1 MHPTMQPGDKRTI
14 RAWTMYDWAN
24 SSYSLTITSAV
35 FPMFY
40 VALTMDGE
48 RDLVLERYGVRAAAA
63 YPWAL
68 SIGFLAIALIAPI
81 LSGIADHRG
90 NKKRFLQF
98 FCYLGAA
105 CCAGLAFFTLDRF
118 WLGLATVA
126 LACVG
131 FSGSLIFYDAF
142 LPEIA
147 ERKDHDRISARG
159 YTMGYI
165 GSVILLIL
173 NLAMV
178 MRPDLFGLPERIHLF
193 GRDWG
198 GVPARATFI
207 SVALWWAGWAQIP
220 FRRLPLGRRSDDHGV
235 NVLTNG
241 YRELRKTWNELRR
254 TTRLKS
260 YLGAYFVFNAGI
272 QTVMYLAANF
282 AKQEVK
288 EVADDGTVVP
298 ISDAGLITSI
308 LLIQLVAAVGAMLFV
323 RLSKR
328 FGNVR
333 ALMIGAGIW
342 IGACAFAYALHWT
355 SQFYILAS
363 IVGLVMGGSQALSRS
378 TYAKFL
384 PETEDHASY
393 FSFYDVSYYLGTV
406 LGTAVY
412 GAVYTITGD
421 LRDTVVGIGLFFVLG
436 LFLLWRVP
444 KEERPAL
451 QAA

>member
-1 MHPTMQPGDKRTI
+1 MQKGDKRII

-24 SSYSLTITSAV
+24 SAYSLTITSAV

-40 VALTMDGE
+40 VAVTTGGDGS
-48 RDLVLERYGVRAAAA
+48 DLVLDRYGVRAAAA

-68 SIGFLAIALIAPI
+68 SIGFLIIAAIAPI

-105 CCAGLAFFTLDRF
+105 ACAGLAFFTLDRF
-118 WLGLATVA
+118 WAGLALVA
-126 LACVG
+126 VACIG

-165 GSVILLIL
+165 GSVILLII

-178 MRPDLFGLPERIHLF
+178 MMPDLFGLPETVTLF
-193 GRDWG
+193 GREWG
-198 GVPARATFI
+198 GVPARVSFI
-207 SVALWWAGWAQIP
+207 TVALWWVGWAQIP
-220 FRRLPLGRRSDDHGV
+220 FRRLPLGKASDDHGV

-241 YRELRKTWNELRR
+241 YRELRRTWNELRR
-254 TTRLKS
+254 TRRLQR
-260 YLGAYFVFNAGI
+260 YLLAYFVFNAGI

-288 EVADDGTVVP
+288 QVGEDGGIVP

-308 LLIQLVAAVGAMLFV
+308 LLIQLVAAIGAFLFV

-333 ALMIGAGIW
+333 ALMIGASVW
-342 IGACAFAYALHWT
+342 IGACVFAYLLHWT
-355 SQFYILAS
+355 TEFYLLAC

-393 FSFYDVSYYLGTV
+393 FSFYDVSYYVGTV

-412 GAVYTITGD
+412 GAVYALTED
-421 LRDTVVGIGLFFVLG
+421 LRNTVIGIGLFFVVG
-436 LFLLWRVP
+436 LVLLWRVP
-444 KEERPAL
+444 KEERMAIG
-451 QAA
+451 